1 MITREQAKE
10 ILSTRRPG
18 SPAAADPELAEALR
32 LVEREPDLRQWWE
45 ERQRFDAGVR
55 AALQT
60 IPVPPDLTGRILAGR
75 PASALRLPAS
85 RRWVWAL
92 AAAAAFTF
100 AAWLVWWSLP
110 SGPQFPTYRNRMA
123 RVALREYRMDIQTND
138 LAAIQGFLARN
149 QAPADYTLT
158 PSMRALPGL
167 GCGIVRWQNQPV
179 SMVCFD
185 RGQGQILWLFVA
197 EDAAVAGAPRSRQP
211 VFDSVGR
218 LATAAWSDGRHLYL
232 LAALGNRQLLEK
244 YL

>member
-1 MITREQAKE
+1 MITCEQAKA

-18 SPAAADPELAEALR
+18 SPAATDPELVEALR
-32 LVEREPDLRQWWE
+32 LAEREPDLRRWWE

-55 AALQT
+55 AVLQA
-60 IPVPPDLTGRILAGR
+60 IPVPPDLAGRILAGR
-75 PASALRLPAS
+75 PAPTLRLPAP

-92 AAAAAFTF
+92 AAAAVFTL
-100 AAWLVWWSLP
+100 AGWLVWWSLP

-138 LAAIQGFLARN
+138 LSAIQGFLARN

-158 PSMRALPGL
+158 PPMRALPGL
-167 GCGIVRWQNQPV
+167 GCGVVRWQNQPV

-197 EDAAVAGAPRSRQP
+197 ENTAVAGAPKSRQP

-232 LAALGNRQLLEK
+232 LAAVGDRQVLEK
-244 YL
+244 FL